1 MDEAF
6 HTAWNLIKSRARGN
20 GREIT
25 SVVPSEEMDDQTW
38 EDWAWED
45 LHEPTSQFHGEEAP
59 EEEEEVDHEDAAVR
73 HMLDSGMTPSEIA
86 EYNLT
91 MDSKLPAAQGQK
103 PAEDITWES
112 NSNKSKESR
121 SSNFLSRCASHVD
134 RVLFSIVLS
143 RLFKIENPRDQL
155 LL

>member
-6 HTAWNLIKSRARGN
+6 QTAWNLLESSARGN
-20 GREIT
+20 GREIPA
-25 SVVPSEEMDDQTW
+25 VVPSEEMDDQTW

-86 EYNLT
+86 EYNLR

-103 PAEDITWES
+103 PAEDMHPEPEDVPEERSITNE
-112 NSNKSKESR
+112 E
-121 SSNFLSRCASHVD
+121 LA
-134 RVLFSIVLS
+134 
-143 RLFKIENPRDQL
+143 RLLGLD
-155 LL
+155 

>member
-86 EYNLT
+86 EYNLR

-103 PAEDITWES
+103 PAEDMHPEPEDVPEERSITNE
-112 NSNKSKESR
+112 E
-121 SSNFLSRCASHVD
+121 LA
-134 RVLFSIVLS
+134 
-143 RLFKIENPRDQL
+143 RLLGLD
-155 LL
+155 